1 MSENK
6 KNKFAQKIT
15 NILNY
20 GALNLAL
27 GIGYK
32 TGLFDTMAEIASP
45 ATVKEISNRANL
57 DERYVAE
64 WLGIMATGEMVDIVS
79 EEFVENKYFLPLE
92 HSAYLTTK
100 SGDLNLGVYTQE
112 IPLLTH
118 CALKEIEKNFSS
130 GNGVPFSV
138 YPEFQ
143 SFMAELSNA
152 KHKKILLQKFLPD
165 VDNGKL
171 LNQLKEGIKV
181 CDLGCGEGVALNL
194 MAANFP
200 KSKFAGIDNH
210 DKAIETARAAAEGQQ
225 LDNVEYILQDSAEI
239 YKNPEFENRFDYI
252 MAFDSIHDQTRPLKA
267 LQGIW
272 HMLSRDGIFSM
283 VDIDSESNVKQN
295 LNHPMGP
302 FLYTVSLMHCM
313 PVGLVDNGAGLGM
326 MWGRKKAVWFLEQAG
341 FETVD
346 VYEMKYDPFNV
357 HYFCRK

>member
-6 KNKFAQKIT
+6 KEEFAQKMT

-20 GALNLAL
+20 GALNLAM

-32 TGLFDTMAEIASP
+32 AGLFDTMAEMAHPGTI
-45 ATVKEISNRANL
+45 KEISNKANL
-57 DERYVAE
+57 NERYVAE
-64 WLGIMATGEMVDIVS
+64 WLGIMATGEIVDIVP
-79 EEFVENKYFLPLE
+79 EESDEDKYFLPLE
-92 HSAYLTTK
+92 HSVYLTTK

-130 GNGVPFSV
+130 GNGVPFSI

-152 KHKKILLQKFLPD
+152 KHEKILLQKFLPS

-171 LNQLKEGIKV
+171 LPLLSQGIKV

-194 MAANFP
+194 MAAHFPESNFV
-200 KSKFAGIDNH
+200 GIDNH
-210 DKAIETARAAAEGQQ
+210 DKAIETARAAAEEKQ
-225 LDNVEYILQDSAEI
+225 LGNVKYLLQDSAEI
-239 YKNPEFENRFDYI
+239 FENPEFENQFEYI

-326 MWGRKKAVWFLEQAG
+326 MWGRKKAVYFLEKAG
-341 FETVD
+341 FETID
-346 VYEMKYDPFNV
+346 VCEMEYDPFNV